1 MRRANYLMIDTTE
14 QSQFLVTLPPSRGQ
28 IRWAICV
35 GLALLAAFFI
45 TVPFTKVQLARV
57 DAFIPSVESSI
68 LISDLITAVLLA
80 AQFAILRHWAFLEL
94 AGGYFFTALI
104 VIPHALTFPGL
115 IAPTGFLG
123 AGPQSTAWLYI
134 FWHLG
139 LPLTVLIYALRKDAD
154 SEKSILEGSPLVAL
168 AWGAAVVLILVC
180 GFTWIATAQEMH
192 LPRILDDGGHL
203 TAFAMLA
210 NWCLILLG
218 GVALLAVF
226 VRRRSVLD
234 LWLMVVILAY
244 LIEVVLSA
252 QLAGTRFSLGYYA
265 GRFYSLITAVIVL
278 LVLLSETTTLHARL
292 ASSIM
297 RQRRD
302 HQARQIAMEAMA
314 ASIAHEVNQPLS
326 AIATNGQ
333 AALLYLRR
341 TPPNNH
347 EALAALDAVVA
358 DSVRGAGMIAG
369 VRAMFQKGAHGMVR
383 CDVDALVREV
393 VDMLDVDLRT
403 GRVSV
408 SIESHDEL
416 PELLLN
422 RGQLQQ
428 VFLNVIMNAIEA
440 MRPVTDRARQLKI
453 RSETIQGSQ
462 GVLVTVADSGPG
474 MDRKD
479 RDRIF
484 EPFFTTKSSGMGI
497 GLTICRSIIEAH
509 GGTLSASVNKPY
521 GTIFR
526 VALPSNSG

>member
-1 MRRANYLMIDTTE
+1 MSEAAE
-14 QSQFLVTLPPSRGQ
+14 QTQFLVTLPPSRGQ
-28 IRWAICV
+28 IRWALCV
-35 GLALLAAFFI
+35 GATLLVAFFI
-45 TVPFTKVQLARV
+45 TVPFSKVQLTRV
-57 DAFIPSVESSI
+57 DAFIPSIESSI

-80 AQFAILRHWAFLEL
+80 AQFAILRRWAFLEL

-123 AGPQSTAWLYI
+123 AGPQSTAWLYL

-139 LPLTVLIYALRKDAD
+139 LPLTVSTYALLKDAD
-154 SEKSILEGSPLVAL
+154 SAKPLAEGPPLTAIG
-168 AWGAAVVLILVC
+168 WGTAVVVMLVC
-180 GFTWIATAQEMH
+180 GFTWIAIAQEMR
-192 LPRILDDGGHL
+192 LPKILDDGGHL
-203 TAFAMLA
+203 TSFAMLA
-210 NWCLILLG
+210 NGLLIFLG
-218 GVALLAVF
+218 AVALIVVF

-292 ASSIM
+292 ASSIT
-297 RQRRD
+297 RQRREYD
-302 HQARQIAMEAMA
+302 ARQIAMDAMA

-326 AIATNGQ
+326 AIAANAQ
-333 AALLYLRR
+333 AGALYLRQ
-341 TPPNNH
+341 TPPKTT

-358 DSVRGAGMIAG
+358 DSLRGAGVVTG
-369 VRAMFQKGAHGMVR
+369 LRTMFNKGAHGMVR
-383 CDVDALVREV
+383 CDVDILVREV
-393 VDMLDVDLRT
+393 LGMLEVDLRT

-408 SIESHDEL
+408 LIEAHHDL

-428 VFLNVIMNAIEA
+428 VLLNLITNAIES
-440 MRPVTDRARQLKI
+440 MRSVTDRARQLRIKCDI
-453 RSETIQGSQ
+453 IQGSQ
-462 GVLVTVADSGPG
+462 GVLLTVEDSGTG
-474 MDRKD
+474 IDRRHK
-479 RDRIF
+479 DRIF
-484 EPFFTTKSSGMGI
+484 EPFFTTKPSGTGI

-509 GGTLSASVNKPY
+509 GGTLRASANKPY
-521 GTIFR
+521 GTTFF
-526 VALPSNSG
+526 VALPSSG

>member
-1 MRRANYLMIDTTE
+1 MIDTTE
-14 QSQFLVTLPPSRGQ
+14 QTQFLVTLPPSRGQ
-28 IRWAICV
+28 TRWAIFV
-35 GLALLAAFFI
+35 GATLLVAFFI
-45 TVPFTKVQLARV
+45 TVPFSKVQLTRI
-57 DAFIPSVESSI
+57 DAFIPSIESSI

-80 AQFAILRHWAFLEL
+80 AQFAILRRWAFLEL

-139 LPLTVLIYALRKDAD
+139 LPFTVTIYALRKDAH
-154 SEKSILEGSPLVAL
+154 SGEPILEGSPPAAI
-168 AWGAAVVLILVC
+168 AWGAPVVIILVC
-180 GFTWIATAQEMH
+180 GLTWIATAQEMH

-203 TAFAMLA
+203 TDFAMLA
-210 NWCLILLG
+210 NWCLIFLG
-218 GVALLAVF
+218 GAALLTVF

-234 LWLMVVILAY
+234 LWLLVVILAY

-265 GRFYSLITAVIVL
+265 GRFFSLITAVIVL

-292 ASSIM
+292 ASSIT
-297 RQRRD
+297 RQRREYD
-302 HQARQIAMEAMA
+302 ARQIAMDAMA
-314 ASIAHEVNQPLS
+314 ASIAHEVSQPLGAIS
-326 AIATNGQ
+326 ANGQ
-333 AALLYLRR
+333 AGVLFLRQK
-341 TPPNNH
+341 PPNTK

-358 DSVRGAGMIAG
+358 DSLRGAAVVAG
-369 VRAMFQKGAHGMVR
+369 LRTMFKKGAQGMVR
-383 CDVDALVREV
+383 CDIDVLVGEV

-408 SIESHDEL
+408 SVEAHDDL
-416 PELLLN
+416 PELLVN

-428 VFLNVIMNAIEA
+428 VFLNLIINAIEA

-453 RSETIQGSQ
+453 RSEAIQGSQ

-474 MDRKD
+474 IDRKD
-479 RDRIF
+479 RDKIF

-497 GLTICRSIIEAH
+497 GLTICRSIIETH

-526 VALPSNSG
+526 VALPSSG